1 VGDFTPLRAPGRD
14 PVVIDDGN
22 SSHAFDVGLGVLD
35 SAVRAVQRAFA
46 EIDAWRAQ
54 GPWIHASDA
63 ALAPPGVVRGWH
75 DAGDFS
81 LYIASINSALFW
93 LLSAV
98 ADFFAARGRYR
109 DSRVRE
115 RRARPAWKRPLR
127 HNNFCCAT

>member
-22 SSHAFDVGLGVLD
+22 SRHAFDVGLGVLD

-54 GPWIHASDA
+54 GPWIHASAA
-63 ALAPPGVVRGWH
+63 ALAPPGAVRGWH

-93 LLSAV
+93 LLSGV
-98 ADFFAARGRYR
+98 VDFFAARGRYR
-109 DSRVRE
+109 HSRVRE
-115 RRARPAWKRPLR
+115 RHARPAGRGDCGIT
-127 HNNFCCAT
+127 NFCCAT